1 MNTTSARQADASTNA
16 PAVAGSSRPRSSLAA
31 ILTISL
37 AILVG
42 VLIARFHARPAS
54 EASDNLGGSFDFAS
68 AFAGGVVAQT
78 GGLTVLTSE
87 AGNEDL
93 LVVLDARNEELFIY
107 RSDLK
112 VGMQLLQ
119 RYPVAQL
126 FTDARARTI
135 GGP

>member
-1 MNTTSARQADASTNA
+1 MSTTPVQFETRARRS
-16 PAVAGSSRPRSSLAA
+16 PVAV
-31 ILTISL
+31 ILTLTL
-37 AILVG
+37 ALLVG
-42 VLIARFHARPAS
+42 VLIARFHARPAA
-54 EASDNLGGSFDFAS
+54 EPAAAFDVAS
-68 AFAGGVVAQT
+68 AFAAPGVVSQT

-87 AGNEDL
+87 TGNEDL
-93 LVVLDARNEELFIY
+93 VVVLDARNEEMFVY
-107 RSDLK
+107 RTDLK

>member
-1 MNTTSARQADASTNA
+1 MNLVPVQSETRGRRC
-16 PAVAGSSRPRSSLAA
+16 PVVA
-31 ILTISL
+31 ILTLTL
-37 AILVG
+37 ALLVG
-42 VLIARFHARPAS
+42 VLVARFHARPA
-54 EASDNLGGSFDFAS
+54 AQPAAPFDVA
-68 AFAGGVVAQT
+68 AALAAPGVVSQT
-78 GGLTVLTSE
+78 GGLTVLTTE
-87 AGNEDL
+87 AGNEDIV
-93 LVVLDARNEELFIY
+93 VVLDARNEEMFVY

>member
-1 MNTTSARQADASTNA
+1 MNNA
-16 PAVAGSSRPRSSLAA
+16 PVQSESRGRRSPVGV
-31 ILTISL
+31 ILTLTL
-37 AILVG
+37 ALLVG
-42 VLIARFHARPAS
+42 VLIARFHARPA
-54 EASDNLGGSFDFAS
+54 AQPAAPFDVAT
-68 AFAGGVVAQT
+68 ALAAPGVVSQT
-78 GGLTVLTSE
+78 GGLTVLTTE

-93 LVVLDARNEELFIY
+93 VVVLDARNEEMFVY

>member
-1 MNTTSARQADASTNA
+1 MNTLLA
-16 PAVAGSSRPRSSLAA
+16 PAQSERTPQRNPAAVVLTLTLA
-31 ILTISL
+31 L
-37 AILVG
+37 LVG
-42 VLIARFHARPAS
+42 ALIARFHARPAVS
-54 EASDNLGGSFDFAS
+54 APSASLPLAFDVAS
-68 AFAGGVVAQT
+68 ALAAPGVVSQT
-78 GGLTVLTSE
+78 GGLTVLTTE

-93 LVVLDARNEELFIY
+93 VVVLDARNEEMFVY